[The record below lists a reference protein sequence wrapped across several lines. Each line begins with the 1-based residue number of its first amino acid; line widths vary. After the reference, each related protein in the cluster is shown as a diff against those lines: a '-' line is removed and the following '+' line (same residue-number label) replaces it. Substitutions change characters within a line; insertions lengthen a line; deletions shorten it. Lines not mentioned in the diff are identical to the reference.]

1 MQGELIFPP
10 SIWGARG
17 WGSRLQQ
24 LPAQGQQED
33 GQKRAV
39 AAYPAPPSQE
49 HLPSFPLGSFSIRPH
64 DKAPTESK
72 SGEHAAGR
80 TQRRQARWLT
90 SSSRH
95 KLNTVCAGKFTSQL
109 ALGTGSWDF
118 PRCDQI
124 RGCEPASQPRWG
136 QDQWA
141 TLTARLCQVGDWSA
155 TVHTGHAGRSLPATS
170 VTQMWTPANWLR
182 APFFPTGQSNQPL
195 DGPLNL
201 CPRRMKG
208 AVNTCSPSAGSQ
220 SPN

>member
-1 MQGELIFPP
+1 MQGELIFLP

-17 WGSRLQQ
+17 WGSRQQQ

-64 DKAPTESK
+64 DKALTESK

-141 TLTARLCQVGDWSA
+141 TLTAWLCQVGDWSA